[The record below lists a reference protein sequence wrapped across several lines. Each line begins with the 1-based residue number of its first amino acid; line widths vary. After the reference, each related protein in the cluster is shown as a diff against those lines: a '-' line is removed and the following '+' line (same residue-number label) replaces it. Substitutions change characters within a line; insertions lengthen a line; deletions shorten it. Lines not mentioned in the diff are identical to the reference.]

1 MVEITYS
8 SLTSIADNK
17 HSFHYD
23 SGKKEDAHVVNSI
36 DNYNKIVENK
46 CATRKA
52 SKVSPR
58 EFDDWVQSQG
68 GEHNFTSFVNLTTLP
83 RRKRSFLPNAS
94 NSFESNRD
102 QDTSP
107 VTPTEDDIYRQQ
119 SKQIP
124 VSNQSYIN
132 EYISD
137 QYTEVVDYS
146 KQKKKPND
154 LLKKV
159 TWFTTLFQKQ
169 SKEKL
174 PKKMFSIT
182 NLFSKKKIQKEQI
195 VLSQQEVFRLP

>member
-46 CATRKA
+46 CATRYNYIYSKKKRGGKEEYDKLINFINRKA

-107 VTPTEDDIYRQQ
+107 VTPTEGR
-119 SKQIP
+119 
-124 VSNQSYIN
+124 
-132 EYISD
+132 
-137 QYTEVVDYS
+137 
-146 KQKKKPND
+146 
-154 LLKKV
+154 
-159 TWFTTLFQKQ
+159 
-169 SKEKL
+169 
-174 PKKMFSIT
+174 
-182 NLFSKKKIQKEQI
+182 
-195 VLSQQEVFRLP
+195 